1 MLTIVSDRR
10 DMPYGTVLEPITVY
24 FSFWFENA
32 RCFFGQ
38 IIFRYIYGESSMCV
52 VELATCR
59 GLVLHVS
66 WDITSACLSI
76 LPSDL
81 L

>member
-32 RCFFGQ
+32 ICFLVKLFLG
-38 IIFRYIYGESSMCV
+38 IYMARVQCV
-52 VELATCR
+52 LWNLQHAA
-59 GLVLHVS
+59 G
-66 WDITSACLSI
+66 
-76 LPSDL
+76 
-81 L
+81 